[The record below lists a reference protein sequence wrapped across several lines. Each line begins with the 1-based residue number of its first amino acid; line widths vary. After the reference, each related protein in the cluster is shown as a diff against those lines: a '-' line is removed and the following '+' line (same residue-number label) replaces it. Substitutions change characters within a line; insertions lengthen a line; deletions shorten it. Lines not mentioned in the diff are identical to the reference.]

1 MSTKKSYTPTF
12 KAQVVQRLLM
22 EDQPLNQVAA
32 EYSIHP
38 RRLQE
43 WKALVLEGLPSL
55 FERHHTVTQ
64 LQATHEQEREQ
75 LYAEIGKLTTQIN
88 WLKKKLGV

>member
-1 MSTKKSYTPTF
+1 MSTKKSYTATF
-12 KAQVVQRLLM
+12 KAQVVQRLLT
-22 EDQPLNQVAA
+22 EDQPLNHVAA
-32 EYSIHP
+32 EYGIHP

-55 FERHHTVTQ
+55 FERQ
-64 LQATHEQEREQ
+64 QAHAQRQAEHEQEREQ